1 MATPKIRTLDL
12 RLLDD
17 VFAMGGGYVLDFTN
31 ATFADFFLDELGVD
45 IDAPRYSAEG
55 GSKAKRL
62 RYFLRK
68 APPKLAAKATASL
81 WEYRETLRRRAAQD
95 ESLPHAKGEI
105 AALVTRLS
113 DGEVSTGEPDVS
125 PPSEQVP
132 GAAVLTQ
139 LRQELIELSSF
150 EPQPRGYAFEKFLK
164 ALFDAYGLG
173 GRASFRLTGE
183 QIDGSFELGNET
195 YLLEAKWTN
204 AQIDAAEL
212 RAFNAK
218 VEDKAAWSR
227 GLFVSQNGFT
237 DTGLR
242 AFGRGNSIVC
252 MDGLDLYEMLNGSIG
267 FPQVVAR
274 KVRRVAETGQA
285 FVRVRDLFPEKV

>member
-1 MATPKIRTLDL
+1 MAMPKIRALDL

-17 VFAMGGGYVLDFTN
+17 VFEMGGGYVLDFTN

-45 IDAPRYSAEG
+45 IDDPRYSAEG

-68 APPKLAAKATASL
+68 APPELAAKTIASL
-81 WEYRETLRRRAAQD
+81 WEYRETMRRRAAQD

-113 DGEVSTGEPDVS
+113 DGKISTGKPDVS

-132 GAAVLTQ
+132 GAAILTQ
-139 LRQELIELSSF
+139 LRQELIELSML
-150 EPQPRGYAFEKFLK
+150 EPQPRGYAFEKFLRV
-164 ALFDAYGLG
+164 LFDAYGLG

-204 AQIDAAEL
+204 ALVDAAQL
-212 RAFNAK
+212 RAFNSK

-227 GLFVSQNGFT
+227 GLFVSQNGFS
-237 DTGLR
+237 DVGLG
-242 AFGRGNSIVC
+242 AFGRGKSIVC
-252 MDGLDLYEMLNGSIG
+252 MDGLDLYEMLDGSIE
-267 FPQVVAR
+267 FSQVVAR
-274 KVRRVAETGQA
+274 KVRRAAEIGHA
-285 FVRVRDLFPEKV
+285 FVRVRELFPEKV